1 MKTKYMREE
10 QLKAMIENLKNLNN
24 LLTRENELLKDEII
38 VADLEI
44 KDLKRE
50 LKKLKLLF

>member
-10 QLKAMIENLKNLNN
+10 QLKAMVENLKNLNN
-24 LLTRENELLKDEII
+24 LLTSENDELKH
-38 VADLEI
+38 
-44 KDLKRE
+44 E

>member
-24 LLTRENELLKDEII
+24 LLTSENNN
-38 VADLEI
+38 
-44 KDLKRE
+44 LKRE
-50 LKKLKLLF
+50 LKKLKHLL

>member
-24 LLTRENELLKDEII
+24 LLTSENDE
-38 VADLEI
+38 
-44 KDLKRE
+44 LKRE